1 MYLLFRWIIRP
12 VLTFILGLV
21 VVVAVG
27 ILTVDWLVSGKLL
40 NADFYADIIS
50 QQDTYNR
57 IYDEVLLEDDV
68 RRASGELFP
77 TGLVSHE
84 DIVGI
89 LRDIAPPEYLRE
101 QVEGVIDAIIGYLR
115 DSGNS
120 ETEDAEELRI
130 YVDLGPPLERV
141 EPVAVGY
148 IQERIDRIP
157 EEQAEPPEC
166 TPARVV
172 QLGERY
178 SDLYDE
184 ISAARAPGSIPSIKG
199 LTQPCREF
207 VFDAAFG
214 APELTMPFGGGGLL
228 AHADLDAVIV
238 RGLREN
244 EEAIR
249 AEFVAGNTREALK
262 AAVLALALE
271 AVVEESID
279 RIPEEE
285 PKEAP
290 EEASDCSPARLA
302 QLGERYGALYR
313 QVAAGE
319 APASIPSAGTLSQSC
334 RESVFDSVFGS
345 PGAADSLLARGGL
358 DPSIVQGLQE
368 RQEEIRREFVA
379 GNTKEALKAAAPM
392 AAVSVGDALDQ
403 IPEEGP
409 GEPGCSPAGLVE
421 LGERYA
427 AVYDEIAADATP
439 ASMPSAK
446 ALTRPCREFVF
457 DAVFG
462 APKLVMP
469 FDGGLLAH
477 GGLDPRVV
485 QGLRESEEELRTEFV
500 AGNTREA
507 LKVAAPAVVSP
518 LLGDEIERFRAEALD
533 ADDRMELIGLTG
545 EQTAAE
551 IRADAD
557 ELRTE
562 FAKWRKTGR
571 AAGIGLLVGGVV
583 LLLLLHLPDVSRGLR
598 RVGVS
603 LVVAGLVY
611 LGVTKLLLPRIGLD
625 ITGLMNE
632 VTGTQPDIPESLAR
646 LIQGILVSVIN
657 EVTLSLDDLA
667 IPALIAGVA
676 VFAASYAV
684 PLGRRL
690 VSRSEE

>member
-1 MYLLFRWIIRP
+1 MYLLFRWIVRP
-12 VLTFILGLV
+12 LLTFILGLV
-21 VVVAVG
+21 VVVAVS
-27 ILTVDWLVSGKLL
+27 ILTVDWLVSSKLL
-40 NADFYADIIS
+40 NADFYAEIIAG
-50 QQDTYNR
+50 QDTYNR
-57 IYDEVLLEDDV
+57 IYDEVLVEDDV

-101 QVEGVIDAIIGYLR
+101 QVEGVIDAIMEYLR
-115 DSGNS
+115 DSGSS

-157 EEQAEPPEC
+157 EEQAEAPEC

-184 ISAARAPGSIPSIKG
+184 IAAARAPESIPSIKG
-199 LTQPCREF
+199 LTEPCREF

-244 EEAIR
+244 EKAIR
-249 AEFVAGNTREALK
+249 AEFVAGNIREALK
-262 AAVLALALE
+262 AATPALE

-290 EEASDCSPARLA
+290 EEASDCSPDRLA
-302 QLGERYGALYR
+302 QLGERYADLYR

-319 APASIPSAGTLSQSC
+319 APESIPSAGMLSQSC

-345 PGAADSLLARGGL
+345 PGAAGSLLARGDL

-379 GNTKEALKAAAPM
+379 GNTKEALKAAAPV
-392 AAVSVGDALDQ
+392 AAVSVGDVLDR

-439 ASMPSAK
+439 ASIPSAK

-469 FDGGLLAH
+469 FDGGLLTH

-518 LLGDEIERFRAEALD
+518 VLGDEIEGFRAEALD
-533 ADDRMELIGLTG
+533 ADDRLELIDLTG

-551 IRADAD
+551 VRADAA
-557 ELRTE
+557 ELRAE
-562 FAKWRKTGR
+562 LGKWRKIGR
-571 AAGIGLLVGGVV
+571 ALGIGLLAGGVL

-603 LVVAGLVY
+603 LVIAGLVY
-611 LGVTKLLLPRIGLD
+611 LGIEKLLLPRLGLD
-625 ITGLMNE
+625 IAGLMNE
-632 VTGTQPDIPESLAR
+632 VNGRQPDIPESLTR
-646 LIQGILVSVIN
+646 LIQDILVSVIN

-676 VFAASYAV
+676 VFAASYLV

-690 VSRSEE
+690 VSRSAE